1 MTNEKTVNGKKF
13 ISFKTRIVL
22 CVLLALILGLL
33 SSFVTFEV
41 GIRVVDEF
49 FLSEEAEAQRDVELY
64 QSFVDFVEQN
74 DVASTDTKK
83 FDKWI
88 SQYDDSVYLTVY
100 REDKVFLKD
109 FEISGDEVIPP
120 NKLPDNSGDSDN
132 DDYSFIDNALGEGNL
147 YSNYDRTIYSVAFK
161 DGVCAVTIGHEY
173 SQVYTTIVLCI
184 AATIFF
190 VVFFSI
196 TSGFNNRLRLR
207 VKNLS
212 EQVSQVS
219 GGDLNK
225 PITLDGRDEVTIL
238 SHDIET
244 MRSTLVDKIQ
254 SENKAWK
261 ANQELITSISH
272 DIRNPLTSLVGYSD
286 ILHNK
291 QYSSQEECESY
302 LNRCHDKIYRL
313 KELTEELFR
322 YSLVFGAPEVQV
334 NCTNEDAAI
343 LLGQLIGEPL
353 AELKAGGTEVA
364 CTILIN
370 NITINVDALVLKRVF
385 DNLFSNINKYADI
398 KKPVL
403 ASVTKN
409 GEFLNLKLINYIK
422 EINNPVESSKIGLKT
437 CERLCKSLNIE
448 FSYVEKK
455 DKFTAEMRIPIVK
468 ITEKGSEDT
477 L

>member
-1 MTNEKTVNGKKF
+1 MG
-13 ISFKTRIVL
+13 
-22 CVLLALILGLL
+22 LI

-41 GIRVVDEF
+41 GVRVVDEF
-49 FLSEEAEAQRDVELY
+49 FLSEEAEAERDVELY
-64 QSFVDFVEQN
+64 QSFVDFVEKN

-83 FDKWI
+83 FDEWI
-88 SQYDDSVYLTVY
+88 SQYDDRVYLTVY

-120 NKLPDNSGDSDN
+120 DNNSDNSQHNNSHG
-132 DDYSFIDNALGEGNL
+132 SFIDNALGEGNL
-147 YSNYDRTIYSVAFK
+147 YSNYDRTIYSVAFR

-196 TSGFNNRLRLR
+196 TSGFNNHLRLR

-244 MRSTLVDKIQ
+244 MRSTLVEKIQ
-254 SENKAWK
+254 SESKAWK

-334 NCTNEDAAI
+334 NCTDEDAAI

-353 AELKAGGTEVA
+353 AELKSGGTEIA

-370 NITINVDALVLKRVF
+370 NITIKVDALVLKRVF
-385 DNLFSNINKYADI
+385 DNLFSNINKYADL

-448 FSYVEKK
+448 FSYLEKK
-455 DKFTAEMRIPIVK
+455 DKFTAEMRIPVVK

>member
-1 MTNEKTVNGKKF
+1 MTDRKTVNGKKF
-13 ISFKTRIVL
+13 ISIKTRIVL
-22 CVLLALILGLL
+22 CVLLALVLGLAA
-33 SSFVTFEV
+33 SFITFEV
-41 GIRVVDEF
+41 GVIVVDEF
-49 FLSEEAEAQRDVELY
+49 FLSEEAELERDVELY
-64 QSFVDFVEQN
+64 QSFIEFVEEN
-74 DVASTDTKK
+74 EVASTDSEK
-83 FDKWI
+83 FDEWI
-88 SQYDDSVYLTVY
+88 SQYDDTVYLTVY

-109 FEISGDEVIPP
+109 FEISGNEVVSPEVE
-120 NKLPDNSGDSDN
+120 N
-132 DDYSFIDNALGEGNL
+132 DFANAENTLGEGNL

-173 SQVYTTIVLCI
+173 SQVYATIVICI
-184 AATIFF
+184 SAL
-190 VVFFSI
+190 VFFAVFFLI
-196 TSGFNNRLRLR
+196 TSGFNNHLRVR

-225 PITLDGRDEVTIL
+225 PIALDGRDEVTIL
-238 SHDIET
+238 SQDIET

-291 QYSSQEECESY
+291 QYSNWEECESY
-302 LNRCHDKIYRL
+302 LNRCHEKIYRL

-353 AELKAGGTEVA
+353 AELKSDGVEVA
-364 CTILIN
+364 STILIN
-370 NITINVDALVLKRVF
+370 NITIYVDALVLKRVF
-385 DNLFSNINKYADI
+385 DNLFSNINKYADF
-398 KKPVL
+398 KKPVV

-409 GEFLNLKLINYIK
+409 GEFLNVKLINYIK
-422 EINNPVESSKIGLKT
+422 EISNPVESSKIGLKT

-448 FSYVEKK
+448 FSYLEKK
-455 DKFTAEMRIPIVK
+455 DKFTAEMLIPIVK
-468 ITEKGSEDT
+468 ITEKPTKEQ

>member
-1 MTNEKTVNGKKF
+1 MG
-13 ISFKTRIVL
+13 
-22 CVLLALILGLL
+22 LI
-33 SSFVTFEV
+33 SSFVTFEAGV
-41 GIRVVDEF
+41 RVVDEF
-49 FLSEEAEAQRDVELY
+49 FLSEEAEAERDVELY
-64 QSFVDFVEQN
+64 QSFVDFVEKN

-83 FDKWI
+83 FDEWI
-88 SQYDDSVYLTVY
+88 SQYDDRVYLTVY

-120 NKLPDNSGDSDN
+120 DNNSDNSQHNNSHG
-132 DDYSFIDNALGEGNL
+132 SFIDNALGEGNL
-147 YSNYDRTIYSVAFK
+147 YSNYDRTIYSVAFR

-196 TSGFNNRLRLR
+196 TSGFNNHLRKR
-207 VKNLS
+207 KKNLS

-254 SENKAWK
+254 SESKAWK

-334 NCTNEDAAI
+334 NCTDEDAAI

-353 AELKAGGTEVA
+353 AELKSGGTEVA

-385 DNLFSNINKYADI
+385 DNLFSNINKYADL

-448 FSYVEKK
+448 FSYLEKK

>member
-1 MTNEKTVNGKKF
+1 LNNIKTVNGKKF
-13 ISFKTRIVL
+13 VSFKTKIVL
-22 CVLLALILGLL
+22 CVLFALIMGLL
-33 SSFVTFEV
+33 SSFVAFQV
-41 GIRVVDEF
+41 GVIVVDEF
-49 FLSEEAEAQRDVELY
+49 FLSEEAEAERDVELY
-64 QSFVDFVEQN
+64 QSFVEFVEKH

-83 FDKWI
+83 FDEWI
-88 SQYDDSVYLTVY
+88 SQYDDRVYLTVY

-120 NKLPDNSGDSDN
+120 DKVPEDSGNNGN
-132 DDYSFIDNALGEGNL
+132 DDYSSIDNALGEGNL

-184 AATIFF
+184 ATTIFF

-196 TSGFNNRLRLR
+196 TSGFNNHLRLR

-212 EQVSQVS
+212 EQASQVS

-238 SHDIET
+238 AQDIET

-254 SENKAWK
+254 SESNAWK

-291 QYSSQEECESY
+291 QYTSQKECESY
-302 LNRCHDKIYRL
+302 LNRCHEKIYRL

-334 NCTNEDAAI
+334 NCTDEDAAI

-353 AELKAGGTEVA
+353 AELKSDGADVA
-364 CTILIN
+364 STILIN
-370 NITINVDALVLKRVF
+370 NMTIYVDALILKRVF
-385 DNLFSNINKYADI
+385 DNLFSNINKYADLQR
-398 KKPVL
+398 PVV

-409 GEFLNLKLINYIK
+409 GEFLNVKLINYIK
-422 EINNPVESSKIGLKT
+422 EISNPVESSKIGLKT

-448 FSYVEKK
+448 FSYLEKK
-455 DKFTAEMRIPIVK
+455 DKFTAEMLIPIVK
-468 ITEKGSEDT
+468 ITEKPIKE
-477 L
+477 

>member
-1 MTNEKTVNGKKF
+1 MCFVGFDSGTAF
-13 ISFKTRIVL
+13 IF
-22 CVLLALILGLL
+22 CV
-33 SSFVTFEV
+33 
-41 GIRVVDEF
+41 RVVDEI
-49 FLSEEAEAQRDVELY
+49 FLSEEAEAERDVELY

-83 FDKWI
+83 FDEWI
-88 SQYDDSVYLTVY
+88 SQYDDRVYLTVY

-109 FEISGDEVIPP
+109 FEISGDELI
-120 NKLPDNSGDSDN
+120 LPDNNPDN
-132 DDYSFIDNALGEGNL
+132 SPHNNAHGSFIDNALGEGNL

-161 DGVCAVTIGHEY
+161 DGVWAVTIGHEY

-196 TSGFNNRLRLR
+196 TSGFNNHLRLR

-238 SHDIET
+238 SQDIEI

-254 SENKAWK
+254 SESKAWK

-291 QYSSQEECESY
+291 QYSSQEECEGY
-302 LNRCHDKIYRL
+302 LNRCHEKIYRL

-322 YSLVFGAPEVQV
+322 YSLVFGAPDVQV
-334 NCTNEDAAI
+334 NCANEDATI

-353 AELKAGGTEVA
+353 AELKSDGVEVA
-364 CTILIN
+364 STILIN
-370 NITINVDALVLKRVF
+370 NVTICVDALVLKRVF
-385 DNLFSNINKYADI
+385 DNLFSNINKYADF
-398 KKPVL
+398 KKPVV

-409 GEFLNLKLINYIK
+409 GEFLNVKLINYIK

-448 FSYVEKK
+448 FSYTEKK
-455 DKFTAEMRIPIVK
+455 DKFTAEMFVPIVK
-468 ITEKGSEDT
+468 ITEKASEEM

>member
-1 MTNEKTVNGKKF
+1 MT
-13 ISFKTRIVL
+13 FKVAEYI
-22 CVLLALILGLL
+22 
-33 SSFVTFEV
+33 
-41 GIRVVDEF
+41 VDEF
-49 FLSEEAEAQRDVELY
+49 FLSEEAEAERDVELY
-64 QSFVDFVEQN
+64 QSFVEFVEVN
-74 DVASTDTKK
+74 DVASNDSEK
-83 FDKWI
+83 FDEWI
-88 SQYDDSVYLTVY
+88 NQYDDTVYLTVY

-109 FEISGDEVIPP
+109 FEISGGE
-120 NKLPDNSGDSDN
+120 NNLPDIENDSANVGDN
-132 DDYSFIDNALGEGNL
+132 LGEGNL

-173 SQVYTTIVLCI
+173 SQVYKTIIICI
-184 AATIFF
+184 AALVFF
-190 VVFFSI
+190 VVFFTI
-196 TSGFNNRLRLR
+196 TSGFNNFLRVR

-219 GGDLNK
+219 SGDLNK
-225 PITLDGRDEVTIL
+225 PITLGGRDEVAIL
-238 SHDIET
+238 SYDIET

-291 QYSSQEECESY
+291 QYSSQEECENY
-302 LNRCHDKIYRL
+302 LNRCHEKIYRL

-334 NCTNEDAAI
+334 NCVSEDAAI

-353 AELKAGGTEVA
+353 AELKSGGTEVA

-385 DNLFSNINKYADI
+385 DNLFSNINKYADLQ
-398 KKPVL
+398 KPVIS
-403 ASVTKN
+403 SVTKN
-409 GEFLNLKLINYIK
+409 GEFLNVKLINFIK
-422 EINNPVESSKIGLKT
+422 ETDNPVESSKIGLKT

-448 FSYVEKK
+448 FSYLEKK
-455 DKFTAEMRIPIVK
+455 DKFTVEMLIPIVK
-468 ITEKGSEDT
+468 IT
-477 L
+477 

>member
-1 MTNEKTVNGKKF
+1 MG
-13 ISFKTRIVL
+13 
-22 CVLLALILGLL
+22 LI

-41 GIRVVDEF
+41 GVRVVDEF
-49 FLSEEAEAQRDVELY
+49 FLSEEAEAERDVELY
-64 QSFVDFVEQN
+64 QSFVHFVEKN

-83 FDKWI
+83 FDEWI
-88 SQYDDSVYLTVY
+88 SQYDDRVYLTVY

-120 NKLPDNSGDSDN
+120 DYNSDNSQHNNSHG
-132 DDYSFIDNALGEGNL
+132 SFIDNALGEGNL
-147 YSNYDRTIYSVAFK
+147 YSNYDRTIYSVAFR

-196 TSGFNNRLRLR
+196 TSGFNNHLRLR

-302 LNRCHDKIYRL
+302 LNRCHEKIYRL

-322 YSLVFGAPEVQV
+322 YSLVFGVPEVQV
-334 NCTNEDAAI
+334 NCTDEDAAI

-353 AELKAGGTEVA
+353 AELKSGGTEVA
-364 CTILIN
+364 CTTLIN
-370 NITINVDALVLKRVF
+370 NITIYVDALVLKRVF
-385 DNLFSNINKYADI
+385 DNLFSNINKYADLE
-398 KKPVL
+398 KPVV

-409 GEFLNLKLINYIK
+409 GNFINVKLINYIK
-422 EINNPVESSKIGLKT
+422 EISNPVESSKIGLKT

-448 FSYVEKK
+448 FSYIEKK
-455 DKFTAEMRIPIVK
+455 DRFTAELFVPIVK
-468 ITEKGSEDT
+468 ITEKGIKDSQ
-477 L
+477 

>member
-1 MTNEKTVNGKKF
+1 MTNKKTVNGKKF
-13 ISFKTRIVL
+13 VSLKTRIVL
-22 CVLLALILGLL
+22 CVLLALVIGVFSAL
-33 SSFVTFEV
+33 FTFKVAEY
-41 GIRVVDEF
+41 VVDEF
-49 FLSEEAEAQRDVELY
+49 FLSEEAEAERDVELY
-64 QSFVDFVEQN
+64 QSFIEFVEEN
-74 DVASTDTKK
+74 DVASTDSEK
-83 FDKWI
+83 FDEWI
-88 SQYDDSVYLTVY
+88 SQYDDTVYITVY

-109 FEISGDEVIPP
+109 FEISGDEIIS
-120 NKLPDNSGDSDN
+120 PDNNSGNLHHNTDPDLFGDN
-132 DDYSFIDNALGEGNL
+132 PLGEGNL
-147 YSNYDRTIYSVAFK
+147 YSNYDRTIYSVAFR

-173 SQVYTTIVLCI
+173 SQVYKTIIICI
-184 AATIFF
+184 SALVFF
-190 VVFFSI
+190 VVFFTI
-196 TSGFNNRLRLR
+196 TSGFNNFLRVR

-212 EQVSQVS
+212 LQVSQVS

-225 PITLDGRDEVTIL
+225 PIVLGGRDEVTIL
-238 SHDIET
+238 SQDIET

-254 SENKAWK
+254 SESKAWK

-353 AELKAGGTEVA
+353 AELKSGGTEIA

-370 NITINVDALVLKRVF
+370 NITIKVDALVLKRVF
-385 DNLFSNINKYADI
+385 DNLFSNINKYADL

-448 FSYVEKK
+448 FSYLEKK